1 MIREVSVAKKS
12 GSVQR
17 VRDALA
23 AAGVAG
29 AVQELTVST
38 RSAQE
43 AADAVGCDVAQI
55 VKSLVMKGE
64 ESNRLLLVLTSGS
77 NRVCAGRVAELAGE
91 PVAMADATTV
101 RAQTGF
107 AIGGVPPLGHLQP
120 LTAFI
125 DRDLMQHAIIW
136 AAAGAPNALFP
147 LVPADLLRI
156 SGGLVADVAE
166 L

>member
-1 MIREVSVAKKS
+1 MAKKS
-12 GSVQR
+12 GSVER
-17 VRDALA
+17 VRSALA
-23 AAGVAG
+23 AAGVPG

-55 VKSLVMKGE
+55 VKSLVLQGA
-64 ESNRLLLVLTSGS
+64 ESDRLFLVLTSGS
-77 NRVCAGRVAELAGE
+77 NRVCVGRIADMAGE
-91 PVAMADATTV
+91 PVVMANAQTV

-107 AIGGVPPLGHLQP
+107 AIGGVPPLGHLEP

-125 DRDLMQHAIIW
+125 DRDLLGHAMIW

-147 LVPADLLRI
+147 LSPSDLLRI
-156 SGGLVADVAE
+156 TGGSVADVAE
-166 L
+166 Q

>member
-1 MIREVSVAKKS
+1 VAKKS
-12 GSVQR
+12 GSVER
-17 VRDALA
+17 VRNALA
-23 AAGVAG
+23 AAGVPG
-29 AVQELTVST
+29 VVQELTVST

-55 VKSLVMKGE
+55 VKSLVLKGAQ
-64 ESNRLLLVLTSGS
+64 SGRLLLVLTSGS
-77 NRVCAGRVAELAGE
+77 NRVCVGRIAELAGE
-91 PVAMADATTV
+91 QVVMADAQTV

-107 AIGGVPPLGHLQP
+107 AIGGVPPLGHLEQ

-125 DRDLMQHAIIW
+125 DRDLMGHAMIW

-147 LVPADLLRI
+147 LSPPDLLRI
-156 SGGLVADVAE
+156 TGGSVADVAE

>member
-1 MIREVSVAKKS
+1 VAKKS
-12 GSVQR
+12 GSVER
-17 VRDALA
+17 VRNALA
-23 AAGVAG
+23 AAGVPG
-29 AVQELTVST
+29 VVQELTVST

-55 VKSLVMKGE
+55 VKSLVLKGAQ
-64 ESNRLLLVLTSGS
+64 SGRLLLVLTSGS
-77 NRVCAGRVAELAGE
+77 NRVCVGRIAELASE
-91 PVAMADATTV
+91 QVVMADAQTV

-107 AIGGVPPLGHLQP
+107 AIGGVPPLGHLEQ

-125 DRDLMQHAIIW
+125 DRDLMGHAMIW

-147 LVPADLLRI
+147 LSPPDLLRI
-156 SGGLVADVAE
+156 TGGSVADVAE